1 MASLD
6 KMGEE
11 LMEKSWAPRTL
22 QTIEV
27 GLKSFHNLLEE
38 CDVANASERAASPA
52 EVIRFI
58 AYLSI
63 QKKAPARINTYV
75 SVVSTWHKMHVFID
89 PCDDFKVKRALKGV
103 ARAGKTPDGRA
114 PVTLLLLK
122 KLINAME

>member
-11 LMEKSWAPRTL
+11 LVKKSWAPRTL

-27 GLKSFHNLLEE
+27 GLKSFHQFLGE
-38 CDVANASERAASPA
+38 CDVTNASDRAASPA

-58 AYLSI
+58 AYLSV
-63 QKKAPARINTYV
+63 QKKAPATINTYV
-75 SVVSTWHKMHVFID
+75 SAVSTWHKMHVFID

-103 ARAGKTPDGRA
+103 A
-114 PVTLLLLK
+114 
-122 KLINAME
+122 